1 MKKGLYFLGLIV
13 LLFGCSINKKPIFL
27 KVDNIKVV
35 SASSDTIRVK
45 AEAFFKNPNDVGGKI
60 ITDNILVYVN
70 DTEVAQVLSNKFDVP
85 AKKEFTIPLNVMI
98 PTKRIFE
105 DNKNGFL
112 GGLLNSILKKS
123 VKLQFKGNL
132 EYRFLVYKKNFVVN
146 ETQEIKF

>member
-1 MKKGLYFLGLIV
+1 MKKGLYFLGLVV

-60 ITDNILVYVN
+60 ITDDIVVFVN
-70 DTEVAQVLSNKFDVP
+70 DIEVAQVLSDKFNVP
-85 AKKEFTIPLNVMI
+85 AKKEFTMPLNVMI
-98 PTKRIFE
+98 PTKRIFG

-112 GGLLNSILKKS
+112 GGLLNSIFKKS